1 MSQQNIER
9 IIDEAKERVHGKE
22 EIESVDALTI
32 ASSDKARD
40 WLIAGIVPL
49 GSVTLL
55 AAAGGTGKA
64 QPLWSK
70 VLTPTGWT
78 TMGNINVGDEV
89 VAGDGSTTHVTGVF
103 PKATWRSITFN

>member
-9 IIDEAKERVHGKE
+9 IIDEAKGRVHGKE

-64 QPLWSK
+64 QPS
-70 VLTPTGWT
+70 
-78 TMGNINVGDEV
+78 V
-89 VAGDGSTTHVTGVF
+89 VKGAHSCRLEAYGRHLRG
-103 PKATWRSITFN
+103 R